1 MARVTVVGA
10 GTTGLFAALVL
21 ARDGHTVVVVD
32 KDARPAP
39 IDAMTIG
46 SWQRPGTPQAM
57 LPHGFMARG
66 RALLGVRAPDV
77 LRSLLDA
84 GAIEFA
90 LAPFVPGGTPHAE
103 DGEMVVIFC
112 RRPLFESALWR
123 ALEHQPGVEL
133 RTRTTVTG
141 LAGSTIQ
148 TDRGPMGADLV
159 IDAAGRRSPLWKW
172 TTADANVDECGMVYY
187 SRYFR
192 LRSGAA
198 LPQGPWLWGPRA
210 ELPFALAIVHLADR
224 GVHSITFGIPTFDA
238 ELKILREERAFAAA
252 CATLPAFA
260 PWADPAGVEPISDV
274 LAMGGLQNVLRSFLQ
289 DGRPIAPRVIPI
301 GDALCHT
308 NAAYGWGVS
317 LGFDHASALA
327 TVMQDTDDPNAIAL
341 AYHARVWPEA
351 KARWE
356 LAMQQDRAR
365 IRHWQGEAPDSGDAR
380 ATAMREVTPAIML
393 DAGVFR
399 AVMRCSLLL
408 DPADALLDPMLLARA
423 RAAINRREPIP
434 AAPAPT
440 TREQFLAV
448 LH

>member
-1 MARVTVVGA
+1 
-10 GTTGLFAALVL
+10 
-21 ARDGHTVVVVD
+21 
-32 KDARPAP
+32 
-39 IDAMTIG
+39 
-46 SWQRPGTPQAM
+46 
-57 LPHGFMARG
+57 
-66 RALLGVRAPDV
+66 
-77 LRSLLDA
+77 
-84 GAIEFA
+84 
-90 LAPFVPGGTPHAE
+90 
-103 DGEMVVIFC
+103 
-112 RRPLFESALWR
+112 
-123 ALEHQPGVEL
+123 
-133 RTRTTVTG
+133 
-141 LAGSTIQ
+141 
-148 TDRGPMGADLV
+148 
-159 IDAAGRRSPLWKW
+159 
-172 TTADANVDECGMVYY
+172 MVYY

-341 AYHARVWPEA
+341 ALHARVWPEA